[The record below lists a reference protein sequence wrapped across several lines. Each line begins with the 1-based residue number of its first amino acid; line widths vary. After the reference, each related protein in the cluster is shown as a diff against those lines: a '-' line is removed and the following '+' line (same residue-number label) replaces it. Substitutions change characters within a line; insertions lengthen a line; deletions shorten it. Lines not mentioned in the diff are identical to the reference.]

1 MTTKNKKTK
10 TSTTKVVRERN
21 TAIARK
27 GGAMVDKAL
36 IANMMAYAVQDML
49 DGLSAGFPFD
59 FDGMEAQFM
68 QYMNGLK

>member
-1 MTTKNKKTK
+1 
-10 TSTTKVVRERN
+10 
-21 TAIARK
+21 
-27 GGAMVDKAL
+27 MVDKAL